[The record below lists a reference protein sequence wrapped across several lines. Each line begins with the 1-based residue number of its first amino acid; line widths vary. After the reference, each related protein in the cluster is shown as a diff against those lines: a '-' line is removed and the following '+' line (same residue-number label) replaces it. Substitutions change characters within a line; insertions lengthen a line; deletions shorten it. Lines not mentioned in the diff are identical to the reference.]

1 MITKR
6 HAHNDKDGK
15 EVLAFVLK
23 ADTTGTEEAVIAGLQ
38 SIAVDGVAIEALYAG
53 TGDVAKTDL
62 FMAGS
67 GSRLVEAF
75 NVGFLPRIKEL
86 AIENGIEIH
95 LHDVIY
101 TLMDDI
107 KGIARTF
114 APVEDEETIIGRAK
128 VIALFSGGHKGVI
141 LGCHIN
147 DGKLSVGKK
156 FRLISDPGTVYTGI
170 IESLHI
176 QADAVR
182 DAMTGQE
189 VGLRIDGF
197 KRAKEG
203 DLVEC
208 FETVQ
213 AKRRRW
219 QPRGGVFDMRTK
231 DGNGR
236 YKMHMKT

>member
-6 HAHNDKDGK
+6 HAHHDKDGK

-38 SIAVDGVAIEALYAG
+38 STAVDGVAIEALYTG

-86 AIENGIEIH
+86 AIENGVEIH

-101 TLMDDI
+101 KLIDDI
-107 KGIARTF
+107 KRIAQTF

-128 VIALFSGGHKGVI
+128 VIDLFPGGHKGVI

-147 DGKLSVGKK
+147 DGKLSIGKR
-156 FRLISDPGTVYTGI
+156 FRLISDPGTVYTGT

-176 QADAVR
+176 KANAVR
-182 DAMTGQE
+182 EAVTGQE

-208 FETVQ
+208 FETVP

-219 QPRGGVFDMRTK
+219 QPRGGVFDMRTEK
-231 DGNGR
+231 
-236 YKMHMKT
+236 